1 MPQAPFPT
9 KAASQPHVGLFVT
22 CLADVY
28 RPGVGFASLK
38 LLKQAGCRVSVPDA
52 QTCCGQPAWNSGDRP
67 TTQAIAKATIAA
79 FETFDYVVLP
89 SGSCGGMLRDYPAVL
104 DGDAHWQGRATA
116 LAEKTWELTSF
127 LADVMRFEGI
137 SARLDGAVAYH
148 DSCTGL
154 RRLKIKA
161 QPRALLAQVKGLTV
175 RDLPNPEECCGFGG
189 TFCVKYGD
197 ISNQMVS
204 DKVADILAT
213 GADTLLAGDVGC
225 LLNMAGKLKKIGSP
239 VKVRHVAEVLADM
252 ADQPAIGEAEGPR

>member
-1 MPQAPFPT
+1 MSQASSSAT
-9 KAASQPHVGLFVT
+9 AAMRPHVGLFVT

-28 RPGVGFASLK
+28 RPSVGFAALK
-38 LLKQAGCRVSVPDA
+38 LLQQAGCRVTVPDS

-67 TTQAIAKATIAA
+67 TTQTIAKATIAA
-79 FETFDYVVLP
+79 FEGFDYVVLP
-89 SGSCGGMLRDYPAVL
+89 SGSCGGMLKDYPAVL
-104 DGDAHWQGRATA
+104 DGDPQWQARASA
-116 LAEKTWELTSF
+116 LADRTWELTSF
-127 LADVMRFEGI
+127 LTDVLQV
-137 SARLDGAVAYH
+137 STLTARLDGIAAYH

-175 RDLPNPEECCGFGG
+175 RDLANPEECCGFGG

-197 ISNQMVS
+197 ISNKMVS
-204 DKVADILAT
+204 DKVEDIIAT

-239 VKVRHVAEVLADM
+239 IKVRHVAEVLADM
-252 ADQPAIGEAEGPR
+252 ADQPAIGEAEAPR